1 LLLKMLRT
9 QALLMRTR
17 TVHRLALARTFAVF
31 QTPVLRTPN
40 IFWTDDKDKPP
51 KGFERFSK
59 DDKKEEKKEEEAKK
73 EEGKL
78 YFCLTKIENEKHDH
92 DHKEEST
99 DKSKSEDKMGGI
111 NKYLFDPEGDPKP
124 EGWIGLLLIACG
136 LAYAINQ
143 MTSKPMEE
151 IVYMDFLNKY
161 LMPGHVKEINLTK
174 DRRTEVFNFRA
185 EIEMTDGKKFY
196 MILGSHESFLAKLDM
211 VQRQMGKHPN
221 QFIPVKYVNESETT
235 GS

>member
-1 LLLKMLRT
+1 
-9 QALLMRTR
+9 
-17 TVHRLALARTFAVF
+17 
-31 QTPVLRTPN
+31 
-40 IFWTDDKDKPP
+40 
-51 KGFERFSK
+51 
-59 DDKKEEKKEEEAKK
+59 
-73 EEGKL
+73 
-78 YFCLTKIENEKHDH
+78 
-92 DHKEEST
+92 
-99 DKSKSEDKMGGI
+99 MGGI

-196 MILGSHESFLAKLDM
+196 MILGSQESFLAKLDM

-235 GS
+235 GSQMIFNLAMAAITVGAFYSLYKRGRTNHLKPGQKKGVTKKDNSSN